1 MGIPACC
8 VSAGTFA
15 GLQAARLLGGKI
27 PFIPFIKKYTLLRR
41 SSLLVLGGGGTLCGL
56 AAAPS
61 ITTSAAV
68 GIANRAAVALLVEQC
83 GFKW

>member
-1 MGIPACC
+1 
-8 VSAGTFA
+8 
-15 GLQAARLLGGKI
+15 
-27 PFIPFIKKYTLLRR
+27 
-41 SSLLVLGGGGTLCGL
+41 LLVLGGGGTLCGL

-61 ITTSAAV
+61 ITTAAAV

>member
-1 MGIPACC
+1 M
-8 VSAGTFA
+8 
-15 GLQAARLLGGKI
+15 
-27 PFIPFIKKYTLLRR
+27 
-41 SSLLVLGGGGTLCGL
+41 LVLGGGGTLCGL